1 MESQS
6 KYQSLLEQ
14 TLNVGSGFLISVLVW
29 EYVVKHLINAGFLSV
44 DSSIW
49 ITVIFTVVSF
59 IRGYFWR
66 RHFNG
71 LSNTT

>member
-1 MESQS
+1 MQS
-6 KYQSLLEQ
+6 KYHSFLEQ

-29 EYVVKHLINAGFLSV
+29 EYVVKNLIHSGVLSV

-59 IRGYFWR
+59 VRGYLWR
-66 RHFNG
+66 RYFNG
-71 LSNTT
+71 LSD